1 MNVTGIIAE
10 YNPFH
15 LGHLHQITYVR
26 EKLNSDYIIVAMSG
40 DFVQRGTPALLSK
53 YTRAEAAL
61 LCGADLVLELP
72 VQVSSASAEFFA
84 GGAVS
89 LLNGLGVVDQLCF
102 GSEEGTVEGMQL
114 TARILNEEPQGFRDL
129 LKNSLKQGMS
139 FPAARSQALGRYL
152 CTLHSLGEKNL
163 SAFSDT
169 LLSSP
174 NNILGIEYCRALLR
188 LHSSIKPATLKREG
202 SGYHD
207 LALKNN
213 QAPSASAVRA
223 FLSEQSGRTPS
234 SDSVKDFSALE
245 NMLPAASLQLLKNA
259 FSRQEFLTEN
269 DLDLILHYCLT
280 GQTSE
285 ELSKYADV
293 SPDLAARI
301 INCLNDYR
309 GFCQFTELLKT
320 KELTHTRIQR
330 ALLHILLQIRE
341 TPKELSFG
349 RVLGFRKSASPLLKE
364 IKKRGTIP
372 LVTKPSSS
380 AKTFTADKKKL
391 LDTNTAASNIYESLI
406 CHKTGRAFVHEYQ
419 KQMILIP

>member
-15 LGHLHQITYVR
+15 LGHLHQIAYVR

-53 YTRAEAAL
+53 YTRAQAAL

-72 VQVSSASAEFFA
+72 VQISSASAEFFA
-84 GGAVS
+84 AGAVS

-102 GSEEGTVEGMQL
+102 GSEEGAVEGMCL
-114 TARILNEEPQGFRDL
+114 AARILNEEPENFQAL
-129 LKNSLKQGMS
+129 LEKNLKQGIS
-139 FPAARSQALGRYL
+139 FPAARSRALSEYL
-152 CTLHSLGEKNL
+152 CTMRSPGEENL

-188 LHSSIKPATLKREG
+188 LHSNITPVTLKREG
-202 SGYHD
+202 AGYHD
-207 LALKNN
+207 LTLKNN
-213 QAPSASAVRA
+213 QAPSASAVRV
-223 FLSEQSGRTPS
+223 FLTETVRQTQTS
-234 SDSVKDFSALE
+234 SSYKDFSALE

-259 FSRQEFLTEN
+259 FFNQEFLTEN
-269 DLDLILHYCLT
+269 DLDLILHYCLMGKT
-280 GQTSE
+280 AE
-285 ELSKYADV
+285 ELTEYADV
-293 SPDLAARI
+293 SPELAARI

-309 GFCQFTELLKT
+309 GFSQFAELLKT
-320 KELTHTRIQR
+320 KELTYTRIQR

-341 TPKELSFG
+341 TPKEFSFG

-372 LVTKPSSS
+372 LVTKPSAS
-380 AKTFTADKKKL
+380 AKTFTPDEKKL

-406 CHKTGRAFVHEYQ
+406 CHKTGRTFVHEYQ

>member
-26 EKLNSDYIIVAMSG
+26 ETLNSDYIIVAMSG

-53 YTRAEAAL
+53 YTRAEVAL

-102 GSEEGTVEGMQL
+102 GSEEGTVEGMCL
-114 TARILNEEPQGFRDL
+114 AARILNEEPEGFRNL
-129 LKNSLKQGMS
+129 LKNNLKQGMS
-139 FPAARSQALGRYL
+139 FPAARSR
-152 CTLHSLGEKNL
+152 TLGEYLHTMYSSGGESL
-163 SAFSDT
+163 SVFSDA

-188 LHSSIKPATLKREG
+188 LHSNITPVTLKREG

-207 LALKNN
+207 LTLKNN

-223 FLSEQSGRTPS
+223 FLSEYSSQTHS
-234 SDSVKDFSALE
+234 SDSHKDFSVLE
-245 NMLPAASLQLLKNA
+245 NMLPAASLRLLESA
-259 FSRQEFLTEN
+259 FSSQEFLTEN

-280 GQTSE
+280 GKTTE
-285 ELSKYADV
+285 ELTEYADV
-293 SPDLAARI
+293 SPDLAARMV
-301 INCLNDYR
+301 NCLNDYR
-309 GFCQFTELLKT
+309 GFSQFAELLKT

-341 TPKELSFG
+341 SPRELSFG

-380 AKTFTADKKKL
+380 VKTFTPDEKKL

-406 CHKTGRAFVHEYQ
+406 CHKTGRTFVHEYQ
-419 KQMILIP
+419 KQMIMIP

>member
-15 LGHLHQITYVR
+15 LGHLHQIAYVR

-53 YTRAEAAL
+53 YIRAEAAL

-89 LLNGLGVVDQLCF
+89 LLNGSGVVDQLCF
-102 GSEEGTVEGMQL
+102 GSEEGSVEGMQL
-114 TARILNEEPQGFRDL
+114 AARILNEEPQGFRDL

-139 FPAARSQALGRYL
+139 FPAARSQALGKYL
-152 CTLHSLGEKNL
+152 CTLHSLSEKNL

-188 LHSSIKPATLKREG
+188 LNSTIKPVTLKREG

-207 LALKNN
+207 LTLKNN

-223 FLSEQSGRTPS
+223 FLSEKSGRTPS
-234 SDSVKDFSALE
+234 SDSVKDFS
-245 NMLPAASLQLLKNA
+245 
-259 FSRQEFLTEN
+259 
-269 DLDLILHYCLT
+269 
-280 GQTSE
+280 
-285 ELSKYADV
+285 
-293 SPDLAARI
+293 
-301 INCLNDYR
+301 
-309 GFCQFTELLKT
+309 
-320 KELTHTRIQR
+320 
-330 ALLHILLQIRE
+330 
-341 TPKELSFG
+341 
-349 RVLGFRKSASPLLKE
+349 
-364 IKKRGTIP
+364 
-372 LVTKPSSS
+372 
-380 AKTFTADKKKL
+380 
-391 LDTNTAASNIYESLI
+391 
-406 CHKTGRAFVHEYQ
+406 
-419 KQMILIP
+419 